1 MQTILYHPD
10 AEVQILAG
18 VHDGAQTIAPEYMT
32 WAHADRLHMQW
43 HRFCG
48 VPDDGFR
55 MADVAA
61 HREEGDYGTCV
72 DNLQGG

>member
-1 MQTILYHPD
+1 MQTILFHPD

-43 HRFCG
+43 HR
-48 VPDDGFR
+48 